1 MVETVKQL
9 CIESFEIE
17 AENGDYFK
25 AQQGEEYT
33 TTFPDNDGNVVVF
46 SNFWVTVPATNFV
59 IVET

>member
-9 CIESFEIE
+9 CIESFEVE

-25 AQQGEEYT
+25 AQQGKEYT
-33 TTFPDNDGNVVVF
+33 TTFPDNDGNVVVL
-46 SNFWVTVPATNFV
+46 SNFWVTVPANHFV